1 MKKIFIILVLLL
13 LVCGCSEA
21 QNTSDAKLSNDYD
34 TVYFKYD
41 GKNYT
46 KNEVFQRIKA
56 QTVSNTL
63 EPIIAYQTLNA
74 EGFDFES
81 KKAAYEEQY
90 DYVTQMYGEEMVVQY
105 YGTKEDFV
113 KSCYMNDS
121 INLYFTN
128 YVDKRIQ
135 DFISEYPTYYV
146 EYITTSD
153 KKKADKFQKLVAKKS
168 TFDEAFEKTEFESGE
183 YVQTLV
189 VNADGSTFPE
199 DLADSIKELEVGT
212 VSKTLE
218 SVTTTEADPNVENS
232 EPTTTTTYYVIRII
246 SNDPQNEYKDEF
258 ISYAIQQKG
267 YQSIFQILNE
277 DHTVNIYDDDFMYTY
292 NQISSTYAPAQ

>member
-168 TFDEAFEKTEFESGE
+168 TFDEAFEKAEFENGE

-189 VNADGSTFPE
+189 INADGSSFPE
-199 DLADSIKELEVGT
+199 DLADSFKELEVGT